1 MKIFNNLFNNI
12 FKPINKELFK
22 DSSTPANVG
31 CICDQNSKG
40 AQIGGWCSKHHTDW
54 I

>member
-1 MKIFNNLFNNI
+1 MKLFNKIFKDIFN
-12 FKPINKELFK
+12 PITKEKFK

-31 CICDQNSKG
+31 CICNQNMKG
-40 AQIGGWCSKHHTDW
+40 NPTSGWCSKHHTDW